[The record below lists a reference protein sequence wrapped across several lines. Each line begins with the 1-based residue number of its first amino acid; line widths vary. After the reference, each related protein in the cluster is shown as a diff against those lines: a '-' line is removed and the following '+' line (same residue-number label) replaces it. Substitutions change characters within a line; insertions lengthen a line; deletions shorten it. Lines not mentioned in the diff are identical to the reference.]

1 MIWNVC
7 VGIALGYMN
16 VIVINDLLVD
26 SFLVHVVMV
35 DSHVV
40 LVASGPVGHGAE
52 TKDISVDSPSGRAR
66 RDGNPIAYTR
76 VYRSGCIL
84 YSCYLY

>member
-1 MIWNVC
+1 MTWNVC
-7 VGIALGYMN
+7 VGIAVGYMN

-26 SFLVHVVMV
+26 SLLVPVVMV

-52 TKDISVDSPSGRAR
+52 TKDIVGQRTNYIHDFFR
-66 RDGNPIAYTR
+66 R
-76 VYRSGCIL
+76 RS
-84 YSCYLY
+84 

>member
-1 MIWNVC
+1 MYVSDL
-7 VGIALGYMN
+7 VGYMN

-52 TKDISVDSPSGRAR
+52 TKDIVGQRTDCIHDFFQR
-66 RDGNPIAYTR
+66 R
-76 VYRSGCIL
+76 S
-84 YSCYLY
+84 

>member
-1 MIWNVC
+1 MYVSDL
-7 VGIALGYMN
+7 VGYMN

-35 DSHVV
+35 DSLVV

-52 TKDISVDSPSGRAR
+52 TKDIVGQRTNYIHDFFR
-66 RDGNPIAYTR
+66 R
-76 VYRSGCIL
+76 RS
-84 YSCYLY
+84 